1 MKKRMLSLLLALG
14 MGLSLAACGETET
27 TDVPSKAP
35 AGDGSWAVYWYLC
48 GSDLETNYGCATT
61 DLNELLEVQLPEN
74 VTVVIETGGAAEWQN
89 DVGGRLQA
97 PALRLQQRRLA
108 AGGRADPRPA
118 WATAQTLAGLPAVCQ
133 RRTIP
138 PTRRR
143 CVFWNHGGGSVCG
156 AAFDELYDYD
166 SLTLDGDVRSAFN
179 SRLAALGRGA
189 AAPWSWWALTPASWP
204 RWTWRTT
211 FSEHCQVSG
220 GIGRD

>member
-89 DVGGRLQA
+89 DQVDASKLQRWVYTSDG
-97 PALRLQQRRLA
+97 LELVDEQDT
-108 AGGRADPRPA
+108 ADMGD
-118 WATAQTLAGLPAVCQ
+118 AQTLQDFLEFASENYPADKTAV
-133 RRTIP
+133 T
-138 PTRRR
+138 
-143 CVFWNHGGGSVCG
+143 FWNHGGGSVSG
-156 AAFDELYDYD
+156 AAFDELHDYD
-166 SLTLDGDVRSAFN
+166 SLDLTELYQAFN
-179 SRLAALGRGA
+179 A
-189 AAPWSWWALTPASWP
+189 
-204 RWTWRTT
+204 
-211 FSEHCQVSG
+211 V
-220 GIGRD
+220 